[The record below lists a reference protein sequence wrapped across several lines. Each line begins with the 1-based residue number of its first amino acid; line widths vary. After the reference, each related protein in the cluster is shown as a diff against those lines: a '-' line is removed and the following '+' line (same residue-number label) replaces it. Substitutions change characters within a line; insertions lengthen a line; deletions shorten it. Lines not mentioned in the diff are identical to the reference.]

1 MAPDAPR
8 VALVVPR
15 YGPEVLG
22 GAETLCRQLAENLV
36 AHGADVEVLT
46 TCAVDH
52 FSWADHHPAGTTEI
66 GGVQVHRFPVADRDH
81 DRWWE
86 LHTRIGQGL
95 PVGDAETLEW
105 MGNSVWSEGLLDAA
119 CDEGRYDWAVC
130 IPYLFGT
137 TFWVAAERRGPTAVI
152 SCLHDEPYAR
162 LPPVRRML
170 AGADGCIVLTEGE
183 RRLVHDLAPDAR
195 TRLVGVGF
203 DETEAP
209 SAEAT
214 SRFCAD
220 RGIDPGY
227 LLYAGRRE
235 AAKGLPEMFAN
246 YAELRRNVADAPKLA
261 LMGGGEIDLPA
272 DVAPHVIDLGFVD
285 DGDRGAAY
293 AAASVLLHPS
303 RLESLGMVL
312 LESWLAGTPA
322 VVNGASPVLHEHCAA
337 SGGGLWYREGRRD
350 GRGRRAASR
359 GHRPSGAHGARG
371 RRLRARGVLVAGRA
385 QALPRRPG
393 GMVGARR
400 RHRRAGA
407 RPPVSDGVHQ
417 VLAGAAAR
425 DAITIHALAAR
436 DVLRDMGLRSEVV
449 CEADHIDPALGGQV
463 RPHTGWDTLAEPGD
477 AAILHYSIASPAFW
491 DVAGRTD
498 RLAIHYH
505 NITPARLLWEF
516 APGIAIECADGR
528 RRLGELADRVRWA
541 AADSSFNAG
550 ELEELGFPP
559 ARVVGV
565 MRRPSLPAPGARED
579 HARTRLLFVGR
590 GVPNK
595 AQHHLVMALAALR
608 EGGIDAELRL
618 VGSWA
623 GIEDYRA
630 HCEALA
636 AALGV
641 DEALTIT
648 GSVDDQRL
656 ADEYGGADLFLCLSD
671 HEGYCVPLV
680 EAMEHD
686 LPIVAYAQGAIPET
700 AGRAGL
706 LLDEKPPSLV
716 AEAVAETL
724 ANDALRARMAAGR
737 AERLDDLSHERVAER
752 VREFVM
758 EMS

>member
-1 MAPDAPR
+1 M
-8 VALVVPR
+8 
-15 YGPEVLG
+15 
-22 GAETLCRQLAENLV
+22 
-36 AHGADVEVLT
+36 
-46 TCAVDH
+46 
-52 FSWADHHPAGTTEI
+52 
-66 GGVQVHRFPVADRDH
+66 
-81 DRWWE
+81 
-86 LHTRIGQGL
+86 
-95 PVGDAETLEW
+95 
-105 MGNSVWSEGLLDAA
+105 
-119 CDEGRYDWAVC
+119 
-130 IPYLFGT
+130 
-137 TFWVAAERRGPTAVI
+137 
-152 SCLHDEPYAR
+152 
-162 LPPVRRML
+162 
-170 AGADGCIVLTEGE
+170 
-183 RRLVHDLAPDAR
+183 
-195 TRLVGVGF
+195 
-203 DETEAP
+203 
-209 SAEAT
+209 
-214 SRFCAD
+214 
-220 RGIDPGY
+220 
-227 LLYAGRRE
+227 
-235 AAKGLPEMFAN
+235 
-246 YAELRRNVADAPKLA
+246 
-261 LMGGGEIDLPA
+261 
-272 DVAPHVIDLGFVD
+272 
-285 DGDRGAAY
+285 
-293 AAASVLLHPS
+293 
-303 RLESLGMVL
+303 
-312 LESWLAGTPA
+312 
-322 VVNGASPVLHEHCAA
+322 
-337 SGGGLWYREGRRD
+337 
-350 GRGRRAASR
+350 
-359 GHRPSGAHGARG
+359 
-371 RRLRARGVLVAGRA
+371 
-385 QALPRRPG
+385 
-393 GMVGARR
+393 
-400 RHRRAGA
+400 
-407 RPPVSDGVHQ
+407 SDGVHQ

-565 MRRPSLPAPGARED
+565 MRRPSLPPPGVRED

-608 EGGIDAELRL
+608 EGGTDAELRL

-641 DEALTIT
+641 DGALTIT

-656 ADEYGGADLFLCLSD
+656 ADEYAGADLFLCLSD

-724 ANDALRARMAAGR
+724 ANDRTSRPDGRGPRGATGRPLARARRGARPRVRHGDVVRLLIGATVPADLRAALEPVAARLGAPDLAPVHPDVTAIAGVPDPLVLAEAPGPIVAIPVDEPGRAPAAAVVAHADAIALLDPDDIPTEAGGLPVVVVGLPAPPARGGGVALDHSGVPRAIVEALRVEAMRPELVAQTHGVTWLRGRGAAVLARAAGAWR
-737 AERLDDLSHERVAER
+737 SGRAAIGLPGVPDAERLRAAGCPRCTSTPAGGRADASAPRRAAARAGARRSRTGRGRRDAECR
-752 VREFVM
+752 DRCAGAAGGRRGGDGRAPTGTGVRPG
-758 EMS
+758 